1 MESNVSRNFF
11 LTVGLKCWC
20 YVPMGAEVLVFADGW
35 CMEVAF
41 AFNWDLG
48 SSGFRS
54 ENLE

>member
-1 MESNVSRNFF
+1 MESNVSSNFF